1 MTGRWTAVSGLLAL
15 CLGLAAPAALAQVQ
29 VSARLDADQVAVG
42 HTVRMTISVSGA
54 DREITPPQ
62 FPSVPGLDAYGAGQS
77 QRFSFVN
84 GQSRAEYS
92 WSWSLVPRREGE
104 VKIPAIKVS
113 VDGKVYQTSPQKLVV
128 VAASAPPPPTATPD
142 DRGGS
147 NEVPDAF
154 VTMRVDQDSVVVGEQ
169 LILTFGFYRA
179 SRTSMFESPEYTAPR
194 SEGFWRED
202 LPPER
207 HRRELIRSRRYEVT
221 EIQYA
226 LFPTRAGNLEIS
238 EATVRLPDDAFG
250 SFFRRSSR
258 RRGPSVL
265 RTEPI
270 TIHVRPLPSPVPAD
284 FSGTVA
290 TDLRLH
296 SSVDRRTLEQGD
308 ALTWRIRLEG
318 TGHLDAVRM
327 PVPELGAELTVHESA
342 TSSASAPDAG
352 KLQGS
357 RTVEYLVIPQQP
369 GELVIPGLDYS
380 YYDVRRQEY
389 ARARTEAIVLRV
401 TPSEGSTS
409 SVFTGGRKS
418 EIELL
423 ARDILY
429 IETVGDDE
437 ASWPGPLPRRRVFWT
452 LVAGMPMVWALS
464 AGLSRRRRTLLADPR
479 LRRSRAARAKA
490 RRVLGSTGSVDERV
504 PCAVEGYLAD
514 RFDRAASGLVRDE
527 VQAILLR
534 HAVSPDLV
542 AATTDLLDRCDAA
555 RYAPSTA
562 TDESLV
568 EEARRLI
575 DRLEEEF
582 DAR

>member
-1 MTGRWTAVSGLLAL
+1 MTGKLIAMLAVLAL
-15 CLGLAAPAALAQVQ
+15 CLGLAAPAARAQVQ

-42 HTVRMTISVSGA
+42 HTVRLTVSVSGA

-62 FPSVPGLDAYGAGQS
+62 FPSLPGVDAYGAGQS

-92 WSWSLVPRREGE
+92 WAWSLVPRREGNVE
-104 VKIPAIKVS
+104 IPAITVI
-113 VDGKVYQTSPQKLVV
+113 VDGKDYHTSPRHLVV
-128 VAASAPPPPTATPD
+128 TAATSPSPTATPD
-142 DRGGS
+142 DRGSS

-154 VTMRVDQDSVVVGEQ
+154 VTMRVDRDSVVVGEQ

-179 SRTSMFESPEYTAPR
+179 SRTSMFESPEYSAPR

-207 HRRELIRSRRYEVT
+207 HRREVIRSRRYEVT

-226 LFPTRAGNLEIS
+226 LFPTRVGDLEIS

-270 TIHVRPLPSPVPAD
+270 TIHVRPLPGPVPAD

-290 TDLRLH
+290 SDLRLH

-318 TGHLDAVRM
+318 TGHLDAASM
-327 PVPELGAELTVHESA
+327 PALELGTEMTVHESA
-342 TSSASAPDAG
+342 TSSESAPDSG
-352 KLQGS
+352 KLRGS

-369 GELVIPGLDYS
+369 GSLVIPALDYS

-401 TPSEGSTS
+401 APSEGSTA

-423 ARDILY
+423 ARDILH
-429 IETVGDDE
+429 IETVDDDE
-437 ASWPGPLPRRRVFWT
+437 ASWPGPLPRRPIFWT

-464 AGLSRRRRTLLADPR
+464 AGLSRRRRILLADPR

-490 RRVLGSTGSVDERV
+490 RRVLGSSASVDQRV

-527 VQAILLR
+527 VQAILLE
-534 HAVSPDLV
+534 HSVSPDLV
-542 AATTDLLDRCDAA
+542 AATRDLLDRCDAA

-562 TDESLV
+562 TDDSLV

-582 DAR
+582 DAV

>member
-1 MTGRWTAVSGLLAL
+1 
-15 CLGLAAPAALAQVQ
+15 
-29 VSARLDADQVAVG
+29 
-42 HTVRMTISVSGA
+42 
-54 DREITPPQ
+54 
-62 FPSVPGLDAYGAGQS
+62 
-77 QRFSFVN
+77 
-84 GQSRAEYS
+84 
-92 WSWSLVPRREGE
+92 
-104 VKIPAIKVS
+104 
-113 VDGKVYQTSPQKLVV
+113 
-128 VAASAPPPPTATPD
+128 
-142 DRGGS
+142 
-147 NEVPDAF
+147 
-154 VTMRVDQDSVVVGEQ
+154 
-169 LILTFGFYRA
+169 
-179 SRTSMFESPEYTAPR
+179 MFESPEYTAPR

-207 HRRELIRSRRYEVT
+207 HRREVIRSRRYEVT

-226 LFPTRAGNLEIS
+226 LFPTRAGDLEIS

-265 RTEPI
+265 RTDPI
-270 TIHVRPLPSPVPAD
+270 MIHVRPLPRPAPAD

-290 TDLRLH
+290 SELRLR

-318 TGHLDAVRM
+318 TGHLEAASM
-327 PVPELGAELTVHESA
+327 PAPELGAELTLHESA
-342 TSSASAPDAG
+342 ISSDSAPDSG
-352 KLQGS
+352 KLRGS

-369 GELVIPGLDYS
+369 GDLVIPALDYS
-380 YYDVRRQEY
+380 YYDVGRKEY

-401 TPSEGSTS
+401 APSESSTT

-429 IETVGDDE
+429 IDSVDDDE
-437 ASWPGPLPRRRVFWT
+437 GSWSGPLPHRRGFWAV
-452 LVAGMPMVWALS
+452 VAAMPMAWALS
-464 AGLSRRRRTLLADPR
+464 ALLSRRRRTLLADPR
-479 LRRSRAARAKA
+479 LRRSRAARATA
-490 RRVLGSTGSVDERV
+490 RRVLGSGGSVNERV

-514 RFDRAASGLVRDE
+514 RFDRAASGLIRDE
-527 VQAILLR
+527 VESILLG
-534 HAVSPDLV
+534 HSVSPDLV
-542 AATTDLLDRCDAA
+542 AATRDLLDRCDAA

-562 TDESLV
+562 TDDSLV

-575 DRLEEEF
+575 DQLEEEF